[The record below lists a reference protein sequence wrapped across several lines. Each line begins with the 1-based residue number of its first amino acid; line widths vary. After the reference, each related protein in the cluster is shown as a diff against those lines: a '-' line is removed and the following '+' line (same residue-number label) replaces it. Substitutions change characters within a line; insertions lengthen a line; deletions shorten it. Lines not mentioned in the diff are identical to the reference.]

1 MRWRVRS
8 GGNAHAMNDS
18 EFADD
23 CMMKLNLL
31 GSTWTMSSY
40 FFSNIDGYKFKLPA
54 MKQLL
59 GMARDKRKEDLDTKK
74 ALSKIN
80 LQQQQQQQQFYNDS
94 EYDDEDYEP
103 D

>member
-1 MRWRVRS
+1 
-8 GGNAHAMNDS
+8 
-18 EFADD
+18 
-23 CMMKLNLL
+23 
-31 GSTWTMSSY
+31 
-40 FFSNIDGYKFKLPA
+40 

-59 GMARDKRKEDLDTKK
+59 GMARDKRKEDQDTKK